1 MSLATLT
8 KTGRAAIVKSIAAR
22 DIFLAWGT
30 GEEAWDADDAVLP
43 SLVDITAIT
52 GEVGRRRASSVGFVT
67 PDDAGEI
74 VIPTA
79 SASDGTVTR
88 ARYKISEAPTPY
100 LYVRTNF
107 NFEDAS
113 NAVIRE
119 IGVFLDSVPADG
131 LPGGQQYFTV
141 DQISDPGLLLAA
153 QIITPS
159 IQRSPNVRQ
168 TVEFVLPI

>member
-8 KTGRAAIVKSIAAR
+8 KTGRAAIAKALSAR

-30 GEEAWDADDAVLP
+30 GEEAWDAEDAALP
-43 SLVDITAIT
+43 SLVNATAIS
-52 GEVGRRRASSVGFVT
+52 GEVGRRKATSVGFVT
-67 PDDAGEI
+67 PDEGGDI

-79 SASDGTVTR
+79 SATDGTVVN
-88 ARYKISEAPTPY
+88 ARYKTSEEPTPY
-100 LYVRTNF
+100 LYIRVNF

-113 NAVIRE
+113 TAIIRE
-119 IGVFLDSVPADG
+119 IGIFLDSVPADG
-131 LPGGQQYFTV
+131 LPEGQQYFTV

-168 TVEFVLPI
+168 AVEFVLPI

>member
-67 PDDAGEI
+67 PDDAGGDRHPDR
-74 VIPTA
+74 V
-79 SASDGTVTR
+79 
-88 ARYKISEAPTPY
+88 
-100 LYVRTNF
+100 
-107 NFEDAS
+107 
-113 NAVIRE
+113 
-119 IGVFLDSVPADG
+119 GV
-131 LPGGQQYFTV
+131 
-141 DQISDPGLLLAA
+141 
-153 QIITPS
+153 
-159 IQRSPNVRQ
+159 
-168 TVEFVLPI
+168 

>member
-1 MSLATLT
+1 M
-8 KTGRAAIVKSIAAR
+8 RV
-22 DIFLAWGT
+22 
-30 GEEAWDADDAVLP
+30 
-43 SLVDITAIT
+43 
-52 GEVGRRRASSVGFVT
+52 
-67 PDDAGEI
+67 
-74 VIPTA
+74 
-79 SASDGTVTR
+79 
-88 ARYKISEAPTPY
+88 RYKISEAPTPY

-131 LPGGQQYFTV
+131 LPEGQQYFTV

>member
-8 KTGRAAIVKSIAAR
+8 KTGRAAIVKAIAAR

-88 ARYKISEAPTPY
+88 ARYKISETPTP
-100 LYVRTNF
+100 LSLRP
-107 NFEDAS
+107 D
-113 NAVIRE
+113 
-119 IGVFLDSVPADG
+119 
-131 LPGGQQYFTV
+131 
-141 DQISDPGLLLAA
+141 
-153 QIITPS
+153 
-159 IQRSPNVRQ
+159 
-168 TVEFVLPI
+168 